1 MRSLRI
7 RLRTVP
13 RVRTL
18 VVDPWNKLLVWTR
31 TGLGGVVGRFLA
43 LSSAARRAAPARM
56 GTHVGVVMR
65 KIRTCAE
72 SRARTVRRLHLK
84 GVTGTTSS
92 FLAHAFTRLVSV
104 RTRLLLRL
112 RAAASG
118 AAELAR
124 SAPNTMLCA
133 SSVSALMVFWA
144 ASRFYGHAVFGIL
157 SAMTEASI
165 LLALGSLST
174 TTMTLPGKAGRRADI
189 SLLSRF
195 CTVFVLAATISGPVV
210 LMFLHASFSG
220 LPAGMMY
227 SSHVWIAV
235 PVVGG
240 VSLFLTLCMSSPFL
254 VAAMVFLRGD
264 DARGRKMVSDRELHL
279 LAALSWVFYGGIAL
293 IVSGTV

>member
-1 MRSLRI
+1 MRSLRA
-7 RLRTVP
+7 RLRAMP

-18 VVDPWNKLLVWTR
+18 VVDPWNKLITST
-31 TGLGGVVGRFLA
+31 TGSF
-43 LSSAARRAAPARM
+43 PAQ
-56 GTHVGVVMR
+56 
-65 KIRTCAE
+65 
-72 SRARTVRRLHLK
+72 
-84 GVTGTTSS
+84 
-92 FLAHAFTRLVSV
+92 AFTRLVSV
-104 RTRLLLRL
+104 VTWLLLRF

-124 SAPNTMLCA
+124 SASNTMLCA

-195 CTVFVLAATISGPVV
+195 CTVFVLAATIAGPVV

-220 LPAGMMY
+220 LPDGMMY

-264 DARGRKMVSDRELHL
+264 DARERKLVSDRELHL